1 MLTLCPCQLAW
12 AQCDF
17 KFWALEGE
25 ALQRMGPGPSA
36 SGFLALHN
44 FGISA
49 KYICHFPPSG
59 EWNVQTPEAEL
70 GSENG
75 YITKQGP
82 SRLSV
87 PVSQTV
93 VTRPSARAASTPQRR
108 GPHPLCFEF
117 QTNWEVRTSALHQVS
132 PHYSTATLGWGPPG
146 QPSLLSSHSIPP
158 SSCAWCRTQRTR
170 AFPEKPV
177 YKADSLPRCSV
188 VLPSKEPALYPAF
201 PVSPSPMKR
210 PTTDAQSGGEK
221 AQGSQ
226 GRPKHNL
233 FLLSSGS
240 NPV

>member
-17 KFWALEGE
+17 KFWALERE
-25 ALQRMGPGPSA
+25 ALQRVGPGPSA
-36 SGFLALHN
+36 SGFLALHS

-93 VTRPSARAASTPQRR
+93 VTRPRARAASTPQRR

-146 QPSLLSSHSIPP
+146 QPSLLSSHSIPGP
-158 SSCAWCRTQRTR
+158 RGQGHFQRSLSTR
-170 AFPEKPV
+170 Q
-177 YKADSLPRCSV
+177 LPFHV
-188 VLPSKEPALYPAF
+188 VL
-201 PVSPSPMKR
+201 
-210 PTTDAQSGGEK
+210 
-221 AQGSQ
+221 
-226 GRPKHNL
+226 
-233 FLLSSGS
+233 
-240 NPV
+240 